1 MAAIKLA
8 PKELTFSTV
17 EEDFMNQ
24 LDSVTPVKQNAGEIN
39 VEKVSFL
46 TIYRERNGFKVN

>member
-8 PKELTFSTV
+8 PKELTFSTA

-24 LDSVTPVKQNAGEIN
+24 LDSVTPVKKNAGKIN